1 MSFEVVDLREG
12 LPPQF
17 ETLRVSAET
26 EGYLF
31 LDRLALRWSGGAYNG
46 DAGASVRAVL
56 DRDAVVAIG
65 AQTGDEYDPHPD
77 HRRIRHFY
85 VSPDYRRN
93 GVGRRLAETLTGD
106 AFELAPRLHLRATH
120 ALSTAFWDA
129 MGFARVDRPDRT
141 HVKVRP

>member
-1 MSFEVVDLREG
+1 MSLEVVDLRDG

-17 ETLRVSAET
+17 ETLRARAEA

-31 LDRLALRWSGGAYNG
+31 LNRLARRWTDGAYEGDTHASLRAVFDG
-46 DAGASVRAVL
+46 DAIAAV
-56 DRDAVVAIG
+56 G
-65 AQTGDEYDPHPD
+65 AQTADEYDPHPD
-77 HRRIRHFY
+77 HRRVRHFY
-85 VSPDYRRN
+85 VSPDYRRH
-93 GVGRRLAETLTGD
+93 GVGRRLAEALTSD

-129 MGFARVDRPDRT
+129 MGFSRVDRPDRT